1 MNNFNEVFDD
11 KIVSFLNKKGI
22 TTPTDVQSKA
32 APAILEGKEVVCQS
46 PTGTGKTYAYLLP
59 IIKLLDK
66 NIKTPQVL
74 ILSPTHELAVQIN
87 KVAKEVCKE
96 LDLTTP
102 SLLIG
107 GTNLKK
113 QIESLKNKP
122 SIIIGTA
129 GRIAELHNAKRLKL
143 HTVNHL
149 ILDEG
154 DRLIDKSNLENTN
167 VVIKKLMRDTKKHIF
182 SASMKNE
189 ALVTIR
195 NLIPDATYIN
205 IGNQYEIPENIEHL
219 VFVAEYRKKVELV
232 RKIMASKNIE
242 KAIIFINKEDDIEN
256 MEKRLNFHKI
266 PCKAL
271 FGKCKDFE
279 RKEALNDLN
288 QGRIKAIVASD
299 LASRGL
305 DLPNLDYI
313 INLSIPEDP
322 ILYQHRVGRTG
333 RAGGSGL
340 AISVAEPSEIKTL
353 KKFEKVFNI
362 KIQQCEMSHGEVIPV
377 ADKSK

>member
-1 MNNFNEVFDD
+1 MNNFNEIFEDR
-11 KIVSFLNKKGI
+11 IVSFLNKNGI
-22 TTPTDVQSKA
+22 EMPTDVQSKA
-32 APAILEGKEVVCQS
+32 IPLILQGKNVVCQS

-59 IIKLLDK
+59 MLKLIDK
-66 NIKTPQVL
+66 SIKTPQVL
-74 ILSPTHELAVQIN
+74 ILTPTHELAVQIN
-87 KVAKEVCKE
+87 KVAKEICKE
-96 LDLTTP
+96 LELTVP

-122 SIIIGTA
+122 SIIIGTP
-129 GRIAELHNAKRLKL
+129 GRVAELHNAKRLKL
-143 HTVNHL
+143 HTVSNL
-149 ILDEG
+149 VLDEG
-154 DRLIDKSNLENTN
+154 DRLIDKNNRDNTN
-167 VVIKKLMRDTKKHIF
+167 VVIKKLMRDTHKHIF
-182 SASMKNE
+182 SASMKDE
-189 ALVTIR
+189 ALVTIKT
-195 NLIPDATYIN
+195 LIPDASYVN
-205 IGNQYEIPENIEHL
+205 IGDQYEIPENIEHL
-219 VFVAEYRKKVELV
+219 YFETDYRKKLEEV
-232 RKIMASKNIE
+232 RKIFSSEEIQ

-279 RKEALNDLN
+279 RKEALNDLAT
-288 QGRIKAIVASD
+288 GKIKAIVASD

-305 DLPNLDYI
+305 DLPDLDYI

-333 RAGGSGL
+333 RAGKKGT
-340 AISVAEPSEIKTL
+340 AISIAEPSEIKTL

-362 KIQQCEMSHGEVIPV
+362 KINKCEMSYGKIVTL
-377 ADKSK
+377 DK